1 MESLF
6 FLQTS
11 LCSRTRYSTISELGH
26 HYYKKMK
33 GKTLPSETFLVYQL
47 SLSQLASESGII
59 IATKS
64 LRGSCNFCD
73 IFRQK
78 QVPNSQVN
86 SLITEVG

>member
-1 MESLF
+1 
-6 FLQTS
+6 
-11 LCSRTRYSTISELGH
+11 
-26 HYYKKMK
+26 MK
-33 GKTLPSETFLVYQL
+33 GKTIPSETFLVYQL